1 MLGAI
6 TGDVVGSVYEWS
18 NIKHKDFKPL
28 FSQRAF
34 FTDDSVLTVAL
45 MDAIDRSVSYDTV
58 MRWYYTQHPH
68 AGYGHRFHHWC
79 KYDTGMAYNSWGNGS
94 AMRTSAVGYA
104 YDTLEDVLEK
114 AEHFASFTHNHPE
127 GIKGAQA
134 TSACIFMARKG
145 ATKEA
150 IRTYISGQF
159 GYDLNRT
166 IDDIRPDYKFNESCQ
181 GTVPEAIVAFLD
193 STDFEDAI
201 RCAVSLGGDSDTLTC
216 ITGGIAEAFYGDI
229 PHDIAVQAMH
239 RLTPQMRDVVVKF
252 YDKYR
257 PSETVRLAHKLAGQ
271 FVVSRTDKDDE
282 LNKKQ
287 QVLWKMVVNGED
299 DHAHIK
305 KPVRVCRSIEF
316 SKAFKVDSET
326 KNTDSFTKKIKGLF
340 DL

>member
-6 TGDVVGSVYEWS
+6 TGDVVGSVYEWN

-134 TSACIFMARKG
+134 TSACIFMARTG

-150 IRTYISGQF
+150 IRDYVSKQF

-257 PSETVRLAHKLAGQ
+257 PSETVRQAHRLASQ
-271 FVVSRTDKDDE
+271 FVIAKPVERDE
-282 LNKKQ
+282 AFHEQ
-287 QVLWKMVVNGED
+287 QQTFWKMVVKDEKGNVIKTKDVSEYPATFGDNLAND
-299 DHAHIK
+299 DK
-305 KPVRVCRSIEF
+305 DTVF
-316 SKAFKVDSET
+316 
-326 KNTDSFTKKIKGLF
+326 KKINRLF
-340 DL
+340 EL

>member
-6 TGDVVGSVYEWS
+6 TGDVVGSVYEWA
-18 NIKHKDFKPL
+18 NIKHKNFEPL
-28 FSQRAF
+28 FGPRAF
-34 FTDDSVLTVAL
+34 FTDDTVLTVAL
-45 MDAIDRSVSYDTV
+45 MDAIDRGVDYGKT
-58 MRWYYTQHPH
+58 MHWYYTQHPN

-79 KYDTGMAYNSWGNGS
+79 KYESDLSYNSWGNGS

-104 YDTLEDVLEK
+104 YDTIERVLEK
-114 AEHFASFTHNHPE
+114 AEYFASFTHDHPE

-134 TSACIFMARKG
+134 TCACIFMARNG

-150 IRTYISGQF
+150 IRTYVTNQF

-166 IDDIRPDYKFNESCQ
+166 IDDIRPDYTFNESCQ

-201 RCAVSLGGDSDTLTC
+201 RCAISLGGDSDTLTC
-216 ITGGIAEAFYGDI
+216 ITGGIAEAYYGDI
-229 PHDIAVQAMH
+229 PTEIAIHAMQ

-257 PSETVRLAHKLAGQ
+257 PSETIRQAHKMA
-271 FVVSRTDKDDE
+271 DKLVIAREVKRDDKFHE
-282 LNKKQ
+282 KQRICWTMALRESADSDTSKDLEDKGWSEDYDVKSPDTAMQKFKK
-287 QVLWKMVVNGED
+287 
-299 DHAHIK
+299 
-305 KPVRVCRSIEF
+305 
-316 SKAFKVDSET
+316 
-326 KNTDSFTKKIKGLF
+326 LF

>member
-6 TGDVVGSVYEWS
+6 TGDVVGSVYEWN

-28 FSQRAF
+28 FSPRSF

-45 MDAIDRSVSYDTV
+45 MDAIDRNVDYGKT
-58 MRWYYTQHPH
+58 MHWYYTQHPH

-79 KYDTGMAYNSWGNGS
+79 KYQSDQSYNSWGNGS

-104 YDTLEDVLEK
+104 YDAIEDVLEK
-114 AEHFASFTHNHPE
+114 AKYFASFTHDHPE

-150 IRTYISGQF
+150 IRTYISKQF
-159 GYDLNRT
+159 EYDLDRT

-193 STDFEDAI
+193 STNFEDAI
-201 RCAVSLGGDSDTLTC
+201 RCAISLGGDSDTLTC

-229 PHDIAVQAMH
+229 PHEFAVQAMH
-239 RLTPQMRDVVVKF
+239 RLTPQMRDVVYKF

>member
-6 TGDVVGSVYEWS
+6 TGDVVGSIYEWN
-18 NIKHKDFKPL
+18 NIKHKNFNPL
-28 FSQRAF
+28 FGLRAF
-34 FTDDSVLTVAL
+34 FTDDSILTVAL
-45 MDAIDRSVSYDTV
+45 MDAIDRNVSYDTV
-58 MRWYYTQHPH
+58 MRWYCTQHPT
-68 AGYGHRFHHWC
+68 AGYGHLFYHWC
-79 KYDTGMAYNSWGNGS
+79 KYDTEQAYNSWGNGA

-104 YDTLEDVLEK
+104 YDTIEEVLEK

-150 IRTYISGQF
+150 IRTYITKQF

-166 IDDIRPDYKFNESCQ
+166 IDDIRPTYEFNESCQ

-201 RCAVSLGGDSDTLTC
+201 RCAISLGGDSDTLTC

-229 PHDIAVQAMH
+229 PHSIAIQSMH

-257 PSETVRLAHKLAGQ
+257 PSETIRLAHKMADQ
-271 FVVSRTDKDDE
+271 FVSAKPIEKDDE
-282 LNKKQ
+282 FQEKQRICWTMALRDADDNVTSKDLEDTSWPETNNVKNVDTVVKK
-287 QVLWKMVVNGED
+287 L
-299 DHAHIK
+299 K
-305 KPVRVCRSIEF
+305 K
-316 SKAFKVDSET
+316 
-326 KNTDSFTKKIKGLF
+326 LF
-340 DL
+340 EL

>member
-6 TGDVVGSVYEWS
+6 TGDVVGSIYEWN
-18 NIKHKDFKPL
+18 NIKHKDFNPL
-28 FSQRAF
+28 FGPSAF
-34 FTDDSVLTVAL
+34 FTDDSILTVAL

-58 MRWYYTQHPH
+58 MRWHYTQHPT
-68 AGYGHRFHHWC
+68 AGYGHLFHHWC
-79 KYDTGMAYNSWGNGS
+79 KYDTEQAYNSWGNGS

-104 YDTLEDVLEK
+104 YNTIEEVLEK

-150 IRTYISGQF
+150 IRTYITKQF

-166 IDDIRPDYKFNESCQ
+166 IDDIRPTYEFNESCQ

-201 RCAVSLGGDSDTLTC
+201 RCAISLGGDSDTLTC

-229 PHDIAVQAMH
+229 PHSIAIQSMH

-257 PSETVRLAHKLAGQ
+257 PSETIRLAHKMADQ
-271 FVVSRTDKDDE
+271 FVPAKPIEQDDE
-282 LNKKQ
+282 LQEKQRACLTMALRDESDNIVKNKEEDEPWNEPNDVKNIDT
-287 QVLWKMVVNGED
+287 VV
-299 DHAHIK
+299 K
-305 KPVRVCRSIEF
+305 KL
-316 SKAFKVDSET
+316 
-326 KNTDSFTKKIKGLF
+326 KKLF
-340 DL
+340 EL